1 MAYLRS
7 FSKVFVDLGRF
18 IWEGSF
24 GKVHLGR
31 FIWEGSFGKS
41 SRYLER
47 LLCTARSLVGLLV
60 VEANYAQ
67 IDFRS
72 PLGWLSLDSKGGIGG
87 EARLPEEVGL

>member
-1 MAYLRS
+1 MR
-7 FSKVFVDLGRF
+7 GP
-18 IWEGSF
+18 
-24 GKVHLGR
+24 
-31 FIWEGSFGKS
+31 
-41 SRYLER
+41 
-47 LLCTARSLVGLLV
+47 SLVGLLV